1 MKFSYAWLQEY
12 FDKPL
17 PSVAD
22 LSRTI
27 TMHAFEIDG
36 TESHGSDTIL
46 DIKVLP
52 NRSHD
57 GFSYH
62 GIAREVAA
70 LLNVTANIPEAHPKT
85 DSGISTSDHL
95 SLTIENSKL
104 VPRAMKRY
112 VEGVTIGE
120 SPEWLKIKL
129 AAHGQRSINNVVDAT
144 NLTMLET
151 GQPVH
156 AFDYDKL
163 TTNNSQPTALSIRSA
178 KEDETITT
186 LDGKEFVLNPDVL
199 VISDSEKALDIAGV
213 KGGST
218 SGIDANTTR
227 IVLSVCN
234 FDPVNIRKTSKK
246 LGLRTDAS
254 IRFEQGISPE
264 LTAIAMERLSALI
277 EELAN
282 GKVAQDIVESYPN
295 KKNLYVV
302 GVSLSEINTAL
313 GTTCSQSEVE
323 DYFKRL
329 GFEYTYIQ
337 PLEQILKLAPTLVG
351 APYKYGASVL
361 SDAPRAFDCS
371 SLVAYLYAQA
381 GIAIPRMAVDQ
392 FVFSA
397 PVEANDLRAG
407 DIVFSDR
414 KGDGSTEHIES
425 LGIDQVRQTSVS
437 HEFMAGTK
445 LSAGIDHNGIYLGE
459 GKILHASGKWDKGE
473 VVIEDLSGSKAFENI
488 VGYRRIITNNEP
500 RFVVTVPAPRIDIRI
515 KEDLIEEIGR
525 LKGLESIPSTP
536 LPFDG
541 FTPAVNKNEYY
552 KALVR
557 RALVDAGFSEVS
569 TYSFQDDGEIEVA
582 NPIANDKK
590 YLRSSLV
597 EGLKAALELN
607 QKNRPLIGVD
617 AVRIF
622 EIGTIFSKTG
632 EEQQIGIATEKG
644 RDLDAAIAA
653 VTTTSTS
660 PLVWMK
666 RANIATA
673 SLSKTIKSLPTP
685 DSYGDLPRLP
695 NMTFAP
701 ISVYPFI
708 LRDIA
713 VWVGGTN
720 NQQPTTN
727 SSEDLEGVIK
737 SHAGKL
743 LARLDLFDTFTKEGR
758 TSYAY
763 HIVFQSNEK
772 TLSDV
777 EVSEIMGK
785 IEDEIRGKGWEV
797 R

>member
-27 TMHAFEIDG
+27 TMHAFELDG
-36 TESHGSDTIL
+36 TEPHGTDTIL

-70 LLNVTANIPEAHPKT
+70 LLDVAANIPEVHPKT
-85 DSGISTSDHL
+85 DSNISTADHVK
-95 SLTIENSKL
+95 LTIENSKL

-120 SPEWLKIKL
+120 SPDWLKTKL

-156 AFDYDKL
+156 AFDFDKL
-163 TTNNSQPTALSIRSA
+163 AADKALTIRA
-178 KEDETITT
+178 AREGEMITT
-186 LDGKEFVLNPDVL
+186 LDGKEFTLDPEVL

-264 LTAIAMERLSALI
+264 LTAVAMERLSALI

-282 GKVAQDIVESYPN
+282 GEVAHDIVESYPN

-313 GTTCSQSEVE
+313 GTTCSQGEVE
-323 DYFKRL
+323 GYFKRL

-337 PLEQILKLAPTLVG
+337 PLDEILKLTPTFVG

-361 SDAPRAFDCS
+361 SDAPKAFDCS

-392 FVFSA
+392 FVFGA

-445 LSAGIDHNGIYLGE
+445 LPSGIDHNGMYLGD

-473 VVIEDLSGSKAFENI
+473 VVIEDLSGSNAFKDI
-488 VGYRRIITNNEP
+488 VGYRRIITNDEP

-525 LKGLESIPSTP
+525 LKGLESIPSTQ
-536 LPFDG
+536 LPADG

-569 TYSFQDDGEIEVA
+569 TYAFQDDGEIEVA

-607 QKNRPLIGVD
+607 KKNRPLIGVD

-622 EIGTIFSKTG
+622 EIGTIFGKTG

-653 VTTTSTS
+653 VATASTS

-673 SLSKTIKSLPTP
+673 SLSKTIKSLPAP
-685 DSYGDLPRLP
+685 DSYGDLLRLP
-695 NMTFAP
+695 DMTFAP
-701 ISVYPFI
+701 ISIYPFI

-713 VWVGGTN
+713 VWVTG
-720 NQQPTTN
+720 
-727 SSEDLEGVIK
+727 EKDELEKIIRDH
-737 SHAGKL
+737 SREL
-743 LARLDLFDTFTKEGR
+743 LKRMDLFDTFTKEGR

-777 EVSEIMGK
+777 EVSEIMKK
-785 IEDEIRGKGWEV
+785 IEDEIRGRGWEV

>member
-1 MKFSYAWLQEY
+1 MKFSYTWLQEY

-22 LSRTI
+22 LSRLI

-36 TESHGSDTIL
+36 TEPHGTDTIL

-70 LLNVTANIPEAHPKT
+70 LLDVTANIPEVHPQT
-85 DSGISTSDHL
+85 DSSISTADHVN
-95 SLTIENSKL
+95 LTIENSKL

-120 SPEWLKIKL
+120 SPEWLKAKL
-129 AAHGQRSINNVVDAT
+129 SAHGQRSINNVVDAT

-156 AFDYDKL
+156 AFDFDKL
-163 TTNNSQPTALSIRSA
+163 AADKALTIRA
-178 KEDETITT
+178 AREGEMITT
-186 LDGKEFVLNPDVL
+186 LDGKEFTLDPEVL

-234 FDPVNIRKTSKK
+234 FDPINIRKTSKK

-264 LTAIAMERLSALI
+264 LVAIAMERLSALI
-277 EELAN
+277 EELAQ
-282 GKVAQDIVESYPN
+282 GKVAHDVVESYPN
-295 KKNLYVV
+295 KKNRYVV

-313 GTTCSQSEVE
+313 GTTCSQGEVE
-323 DYFKRL
+323 GYFKRL
-329 GFEYTYIQ
+329 GFEYTYTQ
-337 PLEQILKLAPTLVG
+337 PLDEILKLAPTLVG
-351 APYKYGASVL
+351 IPYKLGASVL
-361 SDAPRAFDCS
+361 GEAPNLFDCS
-371 SLVAYLYAQA
+371 SFTAYLF
-381 GIAIPRMAVDQ
+381 GMSGVMIPRMSVDQ
-392 FVFSA
+392 YVFGT
-397 PVEANDLRAG
+397 PVDPADIKAG
-407 DIVFSDR
+407 DLVFANT
-414 KGDGSTEHIES
+414 GIEPIHRES
-425 LGIDQVRQTSVS
+425 K
-437 HEFMAGTK
+437 EFMKGTPVPE
-445 LSAGIDHNGIYLGE
+445 GVDHVGIYLGD
-459 GKILHASGKWDKGE
+459 GKVIHSSRYNEKGVDIQVLAE
-473 VVIEDLSGSKAFENI
+473 SEAFKSI
-488 VGYRRIITNNEP
+488 VGYRRMITNDEP

-525 LKGLESIPSTP
+525 LKGLESIPSTQ
-536 LPFDG
+536 LPADG
-541 FTPAVNKNEYY
+541 FVPAVNKNEYY
-552 KALVR
+552 KALIR
-557 RALVDAGFSEVS
+557 RALVDAGAYEVS
-569 TYSFQDDGEIEVA
+569 TYAFQSKGEVEMA
-582 NPIANDKK
+582 NPLSGDKK
-590 YLRSSLV
+590 YLRVSLADGLTNALAFNSSL
-597 EGLKAALELN
+597 L
-607 QKNRPLIGVD
+607 PLLGSKKFSDVYL
-617 AVRIF
+617 F
-622 EIGTIFSKTG
+622 EIGTVFSKEG
-632 EEQQIGIATEKG
+632 EHCEIGIIAEKEKDVDRLCAVTAEALG
-644 RDLDAAIAA
+644 VDIAWKKSGSIAIA
-653 VTTTSTS
+653 
-660 PLVWMK
+660 
-666 RANIATA
+666 
-673 SLSKTIKSLPTP
+673 SLTDAIEGLSTP

-701 ISVYPFI
+701 ISIYPFI

-713 VWVGGTN
+713 VWVTG
-720 NQQPTTN
+720 
-727 SSEDLEGVIK
+727 EKDELEKIIRDH
-737 SHAGKL
+737 SREL
-743 LARLDLFDTFTKEGR
+743 LKRMDLFDTFTKEGR

-777 EVSEIMGK
+777 EVSEIMKK